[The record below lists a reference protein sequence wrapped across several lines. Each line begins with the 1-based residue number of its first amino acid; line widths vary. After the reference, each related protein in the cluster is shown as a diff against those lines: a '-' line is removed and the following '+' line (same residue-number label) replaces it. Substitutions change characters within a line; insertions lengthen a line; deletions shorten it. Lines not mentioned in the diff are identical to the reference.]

1 MTRQRHKSMA
11 GLKVQTSG
19 LSHRKS
25 GSSVMTSLG
34 CEPLSLNGEG
44 YPGQACVRA
53 GGTCRLVWVWHQEF
67 GGTVKVWVGS
77 FIRLVN
83 AYRRMG
89 FKGQMI
95 DPENLGFQKEGGFRY
110 LRAFLHTHRQAATS
124 HHQDGIKTDHSTP
137 LNHI

>member
-1 MTRQRHKSMA
+1 MA
-11 GLKVQTSG
+11 GLKVRTSG

-25 GSSVMTSLG
+25 REDCASSAMRSLG
-34 CEPLSLNGEG
+34 CELASLNGEG
-44 YPGQACVRA
+44 YLGQACVRA

-83 AYRRMG
+83 AYCRMG

-110 LRAFLHTHRQAATS
+110 LHAFLHTHRQAATS
-124 HHQDGIKTDHSTP
+124 HHQDGVKTNHSTP
-137 LNHI
+137 LNHV

>member
-1 MTRQRHKSMA
+1 MA
-11 GLKVQTSG
+11 GLKVRTSG

-25 GSSVMTSLG
+25 REDCGSSAMRSLG
-34 CEPLSLNGEG
+34 CEPASLNGEG
-44 YPGQACVRA
+44 YLGQACVRA

-83 AYRRMG
+83 AYCRMG

-95 DPENLGFQKEGGFRY
+95 DPENLGFQKEGGFKIPTCFPTYTQTGSNQPSSRWGKDKPQ
-110 LRAFLHTHRQAATS
+110 HPTS
-124 HHQDGIKTDHSTP
+124 SRLSI
-137 LNHI
+137 